1 MMASIVNEYERLR
14 SDDRVTNRSTKEI
27 QRRSDDNETD
37 VRVLVRESQGKRER
51 QQAIVTTTADVCQ
64 VYERWRK
71 M

>member
-1 MMASIVNEYERLR
+1 MASIVNEYERLR
-14 SDDRVTNRSTKEI
+14 SDNRVTNCSTKEI
-27 QRRSDDNETD
+27 QQHSDDNETD

-51 QQAIVTTTADVCQ
+51 QQAITTTADVCQ